1 MIHTMYFAVDPAKP
15 GVPEQI
21 LSTLSQLHEQHSGAT
36 IYCYLLVDVSFE
48 QTLPSSRPW
57 LRTLEGSLY
66 DGMRLEG
73 LKEVAPH
80 LLRLSDDPEKQLAW
94 LQQLLAACAGKP
106 MLSVLFSAI
115 PANSLRAHF
124 QPYLVARTEDS
135 MEWPV
140 RWADTRVLPGLIAT
154 LTPEERQHL
163 LSPLFV
169 WMMIDRQG
177 ELIEWRGD
185 GNPAPDPADFDCWP
199 LDEGR
204 FSQLLVEAEA
214 DAVLSQIDDRRADL
228 LANGKH
234 AERHTQVSR
243 QLALATRYK
252 IDSVADRLHFA
263 LLGLMHTPSMLEDP
277 LMRSALGRIEQ
288 GGDYREQLA
297 RLPEDF
303 WARYQQGITP

>member
-1 MIHTMYFAVDPAKP
+1 MYFAVDPAQP
-15 GVPEQI
+15 CVPEQI
-21 LSTLSQLHEQHSGAT
+21 LVRLSQLEEQHPGAE
-36 IYCYLLVDVSFE
+36 IYCYLLVDVSFD
-48 QTLPSSRPW
+48 QTLPSIYPW
-57 LRTLEGSLY
+57 RGAVECSLY
-66 DGMRLEG
+66 EGMRLEG
-73 LKEVAPH
+73 LKEAAPH
-80 LLRLSDDPEKQLAW
+80 LFRLRDDPKKRLDW
-94 LQQLLAACAGKP
+94 LQQLFAVCTGKP
-106 MLSVLFSAI
+106 MLSILFSAI
-115 PANSLRAHF
+115 PSNNLRGHI
-124 QPYLVARTEDS
+124 QPYLLARTEDS

-140 RWADTRVLPGLIAT
+140 RWADTRVLPGLIAA

-214 DAVLSQIDDRRADL
+214 DAVLSQIDERRADL

-234 AERHTQVSR
+234 AEKHIRVSR

-252 IDSVADRLHFA
+252 IDRVADRLHFA
-263 LLGLMHTPSMLEDP
+263 LLGLMHSSSMFEDP
-277 LMRSALGRIEQ
+277 LMRSALGKIEQ
-288 GGDYREQLA
+288 GGDYREQLD
-297 RLPEDF
+297 RLPEGF
-303 WARYQQGITP
+303 WARYQQGITL